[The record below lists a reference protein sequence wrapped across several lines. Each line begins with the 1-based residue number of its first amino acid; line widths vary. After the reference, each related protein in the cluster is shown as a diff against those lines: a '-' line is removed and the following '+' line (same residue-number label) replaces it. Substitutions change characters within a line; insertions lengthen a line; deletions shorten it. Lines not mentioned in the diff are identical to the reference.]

1 MIPTRIA
8 AVDVRPVRWP
18 LRVPFVTA
26 LGRKTHSDNVVVS
39 VRLASGPVGRGE
51 ASSSLAM
58 PFQTGPK
65 MTSALRRLA
74 RWSRGRDVRDIRA
87 LSLAAWR
94 REGVWPTAAAAFE
107 TALWDALAQSENT
120 PLYALWGKKRTEI
133 ETSLSVS
140 AVDPGEVGRR
150 TAAARRAG
158 YRKIK
163 LKLNGAEGAALN
175 HERLRR
181 AFRAAPR
188 ARFLLDPNQ
197 SLTPDLLAEI
207 LDGARRDGVP
217 VEAVE
222 EPFPKRRWDLL
233 AKTRPPCPLL
243 LDESI
248 QTSRDAR
255 TAYRRESVSGANI
268 KLAKSGV
275 LRSLAIVDET
285 RAARG
290 RRARLMIGCMAES
303 RLGLSAAVHFALG
316 TGVFDYAD
324 LDSDLILR
332 PTPYRGGYIR
342 RGPWIH
348 LPRRPDPGLGV
359 P

>member
-39 VRLASGPVGRGE
+39 VRLAGGPVGRGE

-65 MTSALRRLA
+65 MTAAPRRLA

-120 PLYALWGKKRTEI
+120 PLYALWGKKRAEI
-133 ETSLSVS
+133 ETTLSVS
-140 AVDPGEVGRR
+140 AVAPAEVGRR

-163 LKLNGAEGAALN
+163 LKLNGAEGVRSTRSDCVAPS
-175 HERLRR
+175 
-181 AFRAAPR
+181 APR
-188 ARFLLDPNQ
+188 PGPGFCW
-197 SLTPDLLAEI
+197 TPTKA
-207 LDGARRDGVP
+207 
-217 VEAVE
+217 
-222 EPFPKRRWDLL
+222 
-233 AKTRPPCPLL
+233 
-243 LDESI
+243 
-248 QTSRDAR
+248 
-255 TAYRRESVSGANI
+255 
-268 KLAKSGV
+268 
-275 LRSLAIVDET
+275 
-285 RAARG
+285 
-290 RRARLMIGCMAES
+290 
-303 RLGLSAAVHFALG
+303 
-316 TGVFDYAD
+316 
-324 LDSDLILR
+324 
-332 PTPYRGGYIR
+332 
-342 RGPWIH
+342 
-348 LPRRPDPGLGV
+348 
-359 P
+359 